1 MAKALAELL
10 EEGVAGRHVLVRSD
24 LNVPLK
30 DGVVTD
36 DGRVRASLPVIEK
49 LAKAGARVIV
59 TAHLGRP
66 KGQVDP
72 QYSIAPAAAR
82 LAELASV
89 PVQVATVPVQVATD
103 LVGEDAKAKSAA
115 LKDGEVLVLE
125 NVRYDARETSKD
137 DAERGAFADELVAL
151 TGQNGAYV
159 DDAFGAV
166 HRKHASVYDVAK
178 RLPAYLGDLVKKE
191 VDVLAK
197 TLNNPE
203 RPFVV
208 VMGGAKVSDKLAVI
222 DNLIGKADAILIGG
236 GMGYTFAYAQGYK
249 VGKSLLE
256 KDQVETVR
264 RYLETAPAQ
273 GTEIVTA
280 VDVVW
285 ADDFSA
291 DAKTEIRPIE
301 DLEGGELGAEGEGL
315 DIGPK
320 SRELFAEKIKAAKT
334 VFWNGPVGVFEI
346 APFAGGTEAVAKALA
361 ESDAFSIIGGGD
373 SASAIRNLGFA
384 DEQFG
389 HISTGGGASLEYIE
403 GKTLPGLDALGA

>member
-89 PVQVATVPVQVATD
+89 PVQVATD

-151 TGQNGAYV
+151 TGQNGAYI

>member
-82 LAELASV
+82 LAELAS
-89 PVQVATVPVQVATD
+89 VPVQVATD

-273 GTEIVTA
+273 GTEIITA

-389 HISTGGGASLEYIE
+389 HISTGGGASHEYIE

>member
-89 PVQVATVPVQVATD
+89 PVQVATD

-151 TGQNGAYV
+151 TGQNSAYV

-256 KDQVETVR
+256 KDQVETVQ

>member
-82 LAELASV
+82 LAELAS
-89 PVQVATVPVQVATD
+89 VPVQVATD

-361 ESDAFSIIGGGD
+361 DSEAFSIIGGGD

>member
-82 LAELASV
+82 LAELAS
-89 PVQVATVPVQVATD
+89 VPVQVATD

-280 VDVVW
+280 VEVVW

-361 ESDAFSIIGGGD
+361 ESEAFSIIGGGD

>member
-1 MAKALAELL
+1 MAKALSELL

-66 KGQVDP
+66 KGKVDP

-89 PVQVATVPVQVATD
+89 PVKVATD
-103 LVGEDAKAKSAA
+103 LVGEDAKAKAAA
-115 LKDGEVLVLE
+115 LADGEVLVVE

-137 DAERGAFADELVAL
+137 DAERGEFADELVAL
-151 TGQNGAYV
+151 TGENGAYV
-159 DDAFGAV
+159 NDAFGAV

-197 TLNNPE
+197 TLNDPE

-222 DNLIGKADAILIGG
+222 DNLIGKADTILIGG
-236 GMGYTFAYAQGYK
+236 GMG
-249 VGKSLLE
+249 
-256 KDQVETVR
+256 
-264 RYLETAPAQ
+264 
-273 GTEIVTA
+273 
-280 VDVVW
+280 
-285 ADDFSA
+285 
-291 DAKTEIRPIE
+291 
-301 DLEGGELGAEGEGL
+301 
-315 DIGPK
+315 
-320 SRELFAEKIKAAKT
+320 
-334 VFWNGPVGVFEI
+334 
-346 APFAGGTEAVAKALA
+346 
-361 ESDAFSIIGGGD
+361 
-373 SASAIRNLGFA
+373 
-384 DEQFG
+384 
-389 HISTGGGASLEYIE
+389 
-403 GKTLPGLDALGA
+403 

>member
-82 LAELASV
+82 LAKLAS
-89 PVQVATVPVQVATD
+89 VPVQVATD

-361 ESDAFSIIGGGD
+361 ESEAFSIIGGGD

>member
-24 LNVPLK
+24 LNIPLK

-82 LAELASV
+82 LAELAS
-89 PVQVATVPVQVATD
+89 VPVQVATD

-273 GTEIVTA
+273 GTEIITA

>member
-82 LAELASV
+82 LAELAS
-89 PVQVATVPVQVATD
+89 VPVQVATD

-249 VGKSLLE
+249 VDKSLLE
-256 KDQVETVR
+256 KDQVETVQ

-346 APFAGGTEAVAKALA
+346 APFAGGTEAVAKALT

>member
-66 KGQVDP
+66 KGQADP

-82 LAELASV
+82 LAELAS
-89 PVQVATVPVQVATD
+89 VPVQVATD

-361 ESDAFSIIGGGD
+361 ESEAFSIIGGGD

>member
-10 EEGVAGRHVLVRSD
+10 EEGVAGRHVLIRSD

-49 LAKAGARVIV
+49 LAKGGARVIV

-82 LAELASV
+82 LAELAS
-89 PVQVATVPVQVATD
+89 VPVQVATD

-256 KDQVETVR
+256 KDQVETVQ

>member
-10 EEGVAGRHVLVRSD
+10 DEGVTGRYVLVRSD

-89 PVQVATVPVQVATD
+89 PVRVATD
-103 LVGEDAKAKSAA
+103 LVGEDAKAKAA
-115 LKDGEVLVLE
+115 DLNDGEVLVLE

-151 TGQNGAYV
+151 TGKNGAYV

-191 VDVLAK
+191 VDVLSKA
-197 TLNNPE
+197 LNNPE

-222 DNLIGKADAILIGG
+222 DNLIGKADSILIGG
-236 GMGYTFAYAQGYK
+236 GMGYTFAYAQGYE
-249 VGKSLLE
+249 VGNSLLE
-256 KDQVETVR
+256 KDQVETVK
-264 RYLETAPAQ
+264 RYLEEAPKK

-291 DAKTEIRPIE
+291 EANTETRPVE
-301 DLEGGELGAEGEGL
+301 DLTGGKLGAEAEGL

-320 SRELFAEKIKAAKT
+320 TRELFAEKIKNAKT
-334 VFWNGPVGVFEI
+334 IFWNGPVGVFEL
-346 APFAGGTEAVAKALA
+346 APFAGGTKAVAEAIV

-373 SASAIRNLGFA
+373 SASAVRNLGFA

>member
-10 EEGVAGRHVLVRSD
+10 EEGVA
-24 LNVPLK
+24 
-30 DGVVTD
+30 TD

-82 LAELASV
+82 LAELAS
-89 PVQVATVPVQVATD
+89 VPVQVATD

-191 VDVLAK
+191 LDVLAK

>member
-82 LAELASV
+82 LAELAS
-89 PVQVATVPVQVATD
+89 VPVQVATD

-291 DAKTEIRPIE
+291 DVKTEIRPIE

>member
-82 LAELASV
+82 LAELAS
-89 PVQVATVPVQVATD
+89 VPVQVATD

-256 KDQVETVR
+256 KDQVEIVR

-273 GTEIVTA
+273 GTEIITA

-361 ESDAFSIIGGGD
+361 ESEAFSIIGGGD

>member
-49 LAKAGARVIV
+49 LAKGGARVIV

-82 LAELASV
+82 LAELAS
-89 PVQVATVPVQVATD
+89 VPVQVATD

-273 GTEIVTA
+273 GTEIITA

-346 APFAGGTEAVAKALA
+346 APFAGGTEAVAKALT
-361 ESDAFSIIGGGD
+361 ESAAYSITGGGD

>member
-82 LAELASV
+82 LAELAS
-89 PVQVATVPVQVATD
+89 VPVQVATD

-320 SRELFAEKIKAAKT
+320 SRELFAEKIKTAKT

-361 ESDAFSIIGGGD
+361 ESEAFSIIGGGD

-403 GKTLPGLDALGA
+403 GKTLPGLDALGG

>member
-82 LAELASV
+82 LAELAS
-89 PVQVATVPVQVATD
+89 VPVQVATD

-320 SRELFAEKIKAAKT
+320 SRELFAEKIKTAKT

-403 GKTLPGLDALGA
+403 GKNLPGLDALGA

>member
-24 LNVPLK
+24 LNVPRK

-82 LAELASV
+82 LAELAS
-89 PVQVATVPVQVATD
+89 VPVQVATD

-256 KDQVETVR
+256 KDQVETVQ

-280 VDVVW
+280 VDVEW
-285 ADDFSA
+285 GDDFSA